1 MKRFLA
7 VFILVSALAGGI
19 LYLNYSYKIDD
30 KKVVIEAREE
40 VSLLYLTNKNITS
53 VFRDIAGDLK
63 FLGGHHEMVLLVEY
77 EGGAPS
83 DLYQDFIEF
92 LARERRYASIRYI
105 DNSGNEIFRF
115 DYNDGRPEMVSKN
128 KLRNRADTPWFKQAI
143 TFKKGESYISPFD
156 LKAENGDGKKPLKPI
171 IRFATPLFTSN
182 GEKQGVI
189 ALDYYGEIFF
199 DNLRTSASSAA
210 GEISLLNRSGY
221 WLMGPKPEDLLG
233 FMLEERKDRTFGN
246 RYPAAWKTIS
256 QKESGHFYTSGG
268 LFTFATIYPFREINR
283 AASGTAASSVHLSN
297 GEENGSYHW
306 KIVSRIPHE
315 LFNRMEKALRA
326 LFMRD
331 YLILVAALGM
341 ALGGFFFL
349 YDRRR
354 KAEQAKNEFK
364 EHYRNLVDNM
374 PDGVVVHRNG
384 KIRFVNQAAVN
395 MVGGKSEKELV
406 GKTVI
411 ELVHPTCQ
419 RTVLERMARA
429 VKGEKAD
436 LLEETLVRLN
446 GESFDAEVVGIPIL
460 FKGGKSVMAIFRDIS
475 GRKKAEREVLEKA
488 GFIDS
493 ILRSSLD
500 VAVIATDPEFHV
512 TYFNPMAEKMF
523 GYTADEVTGK
533 TVKEMHLLEKVDYIR
548 FEEAIKKVDE
558 TGEYFF
564 TTEWEKN
571 GKLQYL
577 DSRVSRICDQNGGLL
592 GYLKLTRDVTEKKNA
607 EDALRKA
614 EEEAIVARDFL
625 QMLIDAIP
633 SPVFYKNIEGR
644 YMGCNRAFAE
654 FLGKPREE
662 IMGKTVY
669 DMGLKELGDIYR
681 RMDDELFE
689 QGGTQRYESSVI
701 HADGTRHNV
710 IFNKA
715 VFNNPDGSVG
725 GLIGVILD
733 ITDLKRAKEELRTAR
748 DKAEEANRIK
758 DKFISLVSHD
768 LKGPLGSLLGLLTVL
783 KEDESD
789 ALSNIGKRIIKSSL
803 KSGEYMMALIQSLL
817 NISRL
822 RLGNVEPKW
831 EFIDLYPL
839 VVKIIGNLAGMAERK
854 GIKLLNR
861 IPGSTRI
868 HADENLLAQV
878 IQNLVSNSIKFSKKG
893 GQITV
898 YMPDNEPSTIAVAD
912 MGIGIA
918 PERLDT
924 LFSYEVKT
932 STPGTAGEIGTGLGL
947 PLARD
952 IMKAHGGDLIAESA
966 PGNGTIFYAQLPY
979 VKPLA
984 LIADSN
990 ETDRTFFRQCLEKM
1004 GADVLEADNDRTAVA
1019 LLDKHRPH
1027 LIVADIGIEGVAGLS
1042 LLEQVKGNRETKSI
1056 PVIVVSACEHSA
1068 MREKALA
1075 LGADDLI
1082 CKPMEQR
1089 DFIKLAGNFIGNF
1102 LQNHV

>member
-7 VFILVSALAGGI
+7 VFMLISAFAGGI
-19 LYLNYSYKIDD
+19 LYLNCNYTIAD
-30 KKVVIEAREE
+30 KKDLIETREE
-40 VSLLYLTNKNITS
+40 VALLNLTNKNITS
-53 VFRDIAGDLK
+53 IFRDIAGDLK
-63 FLGGHHEMVLLVEY
+63 FLGRHHEMVLLVEY

-92 LARERRYASIRYI
+92 LAHARRYASIRYT

-115 DYNDGRPEMVSKN
+115 DYNDGKPEMASKN
-128 KLRNRADTPWFKQAI
+128 RLRNRADTPWFKQAT
-143 TFKKGESYISPFD
+143 TFKKGEIYISPFV
-156 LKAENGDGKKPLKPI
+156 LETENGAVKNLPKPI
-171 IRFATPLFTSN
+171 IRFATPLFTSH
-182 GEKQGVI
+182 GEKQGVV
-189 ALDYYGEIFF
+189 ALDYYGEIFL
-199 DNLRTSASSAA
+199 DNFRSAASSAA

-221 WLMGPKPEDLLG
+221 WLMGPKPEDLWG

-246 RYPAAWKTIS
+246 RYPTAWKIIR
-256 QKESGHFYTSGG
+256 QKESGHFYTSRG
-268 LFTFATIYPFREINR
+268 LFTFATIYPFRAVNSAPE
-283 AASGTAASSVHLSN
+283 GTAAPSVHLSN
-297 GEENGSYHW
+297 GEKSESYHW
-306 KIVSRIPHE
+306 KIVSRIPSATFGE
-315 LFNRMEKALRA
+315 IEKQSRT

-331 YLILVAALGM
+331 YLILVA

-354 KAEQAKNEFK
+354 KAEQAKNEFE
-364 EHYRNLVDNM
+364 EHYRHLVDNM

-384 KIRFVNQAAVN
+384 TIRFANLAAIN
-395 MVGGKSEKELV
+395 MFGGKSAKDIV
-406 GKTVI
+406 GKKAI
-411 ELVHPTCQ
+411 ELVHPTYRQ
-419 RTVLERMARA
+419 KVLARIELA

-436 LLEETLVRLN
+436 LTENRLVRLD
-446 GESFDAEVVGIPIL
+446 GEPFEAEVVGIPVM
-460 FKGGKSVMAIFRDIS
+460 FEGEKSVMVILQDVSA
-475 GRKKAEREVLEKA
+475 RKKAEREVLEKA

-500 VAVIATDPEFHV
+500 VALIATDPEFHV

-533 TVKEMHLLEKVDYIR
+533 TVKEMHLLEKVDHIR

-558 TGEYFF
+558 IGEYFF
-564 TTEWEKN
+564 TTEWEKD
-571 GKLQYL
+571 GEPQYL
-577 DSRVSRICDQNGGLL
+577 DSRISQVCDHNGDLL
-592 GYLKLTRDVTEKKNA
+592 GYLKLTRDVTKKKKA
-607 EDALRKA
+607 ESALRKA
-614 EEEAIVARDFL
+614 KEEAGVARDFL

-633 SPVFYKNIEGR
+633 SPVFYKNAEGC
-644 YMGCNRAFAE
+644 YTGCNRAFAE

-662 IMGKTVY
+662 IIGKTVY
-669 DMGLKELGDIYR
+669 DMGPKELGDIYR

-689 QGGTQRYESSVI
+689 RGGTQRYESSVL

-715 VFNNPDGSVG
+715 VFNNPDGSIG

-733 ITDLKRAKEELRTAR
+733 ITDLKRAKEELRIAR

-783 KEDESD
+783 KEDESE
-789 ALSNIGKRIIKSSL
+789 ALSNIGKRIINSSL

-822 RLGNVEPKW
+822 RLGNVEPKR

-839 VVKIIGNLAGMAERK
+839 VVQIIGNLAGMAEKK

-868 HADENLLAQV
+868 YADENLLAQV
-878 IQNLVSNSIKFSKKG
+878 IQNMVSNSIKFSNEG
-893 GQITV
+893 GTITV
-898 YMPDNEPSTIAVAD
+898 YMPENEPSTIAVAD
-912 MGIGIA
+912 TGIGIA

-947 PLARD
+947 PLTRD
-952 IMKAHGGDLIAESA
+952 IMKAHNGDLVVESV
-966 PGNGTIFYAQLPY
+966 PGNGTIFYAKLPY

-984 LIADSN
+984 LIADGDDP
-990 ETDRTFFRQCLEKM
+990 DRAFFRECLEKM
-1004 GADVLEADNDRTAVA
+1004 GADVLEADNDSAAVA
-1019 LLDKHRPH
+1019 LLEKHRPH
-1027 LIVADIGIEGVAGLS
+1027 LIVADIGMEGVAGLS
-1042 LLEQVKGNRETKSI
+1042 LLEQVKGNRKTKSI
-1056 PVIVVSACEHSA
+1056 PVIVVAACGNSA
-1068 MREKALA
+1068 MRTKALA
-1075 LGADDLI
+1075 LGADDFI

-1102 LQNHV
+1102 LQNRG